1 MNARQT
7 ENCISEVRKIY
18 GDPSV
23 SVSFGIATLA
33 ASLVFYIL
41 PLWLGDELEPAWTAW
56 IFRGIGALMSLL
68 GIWALALAYRWG
80 RGPVFLLR
88 ADSLETLDVEPIP
101 WDVIESIEYSA
112 PSNYLTLGTLL
123 LTLQPDARKPLQ
135 RRPFWQR
142 LEAGTSPRR
151 AKDLSPQAR
160 VIRADSAQTPS
171 DVTTPLRIRYC
182 GGIKGMS
189 WEEMLF
195 LLRDSRDAAWRRAG
209 K

>member
-1 MNARQT
+1 MNARPT
-7 ENCISEVRKIY
+7 ENGVSEVRKIY

-23 SVSFGIATLA
+23 SVSFGIATLI
-33 ASLVFYIL
+33 ASLAFYIL
-41 PLWLGDELEPAWTAW
+41 PLYLGDELEPAWTAW
-56 IFRGIGALMSLL
+56 IFRGVGALMSLFGL
-68 GIWALALAYRWG
+68 WALALAYRWG

-88 ADSLETLDVEPIP
+88 PDSLETLDVEPIP
-101 WDVIESIEYSA
+101 WEAIESIEYSA

-135 RRPFWQR
+135 RRLFRQR
-142 LEAGTSPRR
+142 LEDGASPRR
-151 AKDLSPQAR
+151 AKDLSPRAR
-160 VIRADSAQTPS
+160 VMREDSETSS
-171 DVTTPLRIRYC
+171 DVTTLLRIRYC